1 MFQMPINR
9 LILFF
14 CAVLCAFFFGFYYQQ
29 ANIEPTCCHVQFAT
43 FGSDAQFKA
52 QHQTPKKLWREDSL
66 GRTETFVTPD
76 GKTAS
81 AYWVRN
87 PRSEK
92 FLFVFHEWWGLN
104 EHIKQMADNFANELM
119 INVIALDLYDGKIAS
134 TPQEAANLMQANKI
148 ERSQAIIKG
157 ALNLTDT
164 KAKIATVGWCFGGG
178 WSLQAAMLAGKKATA
193 CIMYY
198 GMPET
203 DVRKLKTLKCDV
215 LNIVALKDQ
224 WITPQITTQFEA
236 NMKASGKNLT
246 IKAYDAD
253 HAFAN
258 PSNPNHNAD
267 FAADAFALSLKFI
280 KDRW

>member
-1 MFQMPINR
+1 MLINKMISKVF
-9 LILFF
+9 LL
-14 CAVLCAFFFGFYYQQ
+14 LGFAIATSCQSPNTNLTQ
-29 ANIEPTCCHVQFAT
+29 CCHAEFAAL
-43 FGSDAQFKA
+43 GSDPDFRNK
-52 QHQTPKKLWREDSL
+52 HETPQTFWREDSL

-76 GKTAS
+76 GKTGS

-92 FLFVFHEWWGLN
+92 YLLVFHEWWGLN

-119 INVIALDLYDGKIAS
+119 VNVMAVDLYDGKVATS
-134 TPQEAANLMQANKI
+134 REEAAKLMQENKV

-157 ALNLTDT
+157 ALNLMDA
-164 KAKIATVGWCFGGG
+164 KAKVATVGWCFGGG
-178 WSLQAAMLAGKKATA
+178 WSLQAAILASKKSTA
-193 CIMYY
+193 CVMYY

-203 DVRKLKTLKCDV
+203 DIRKLKTLKADV

-224 WITPQITTQFEA
+224 WITPQITAQFET
-236 NMKASGKNLT
+236 NMKAASKSLT
-246 IKAYDAD
+246 VKAYDAD

-267 FAADAFALSLKFI
+267 FAADAFAQSLKFI
-280 KDRW
+280 KERW